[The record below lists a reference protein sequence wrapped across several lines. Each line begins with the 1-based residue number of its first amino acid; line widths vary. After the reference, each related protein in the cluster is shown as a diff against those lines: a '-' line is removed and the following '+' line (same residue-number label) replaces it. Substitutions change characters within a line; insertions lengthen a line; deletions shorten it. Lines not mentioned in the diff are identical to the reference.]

1 VSFFDDSTLYDEHDP
16 RAAGQNRMS
25 LARGAGHMTIWN
37 RRLLGLAW
45 QQRRA
50 IATMVVLGLL
60 IAATFVGQ
68 GLLVAHAIIGVLVDD
83 RWQSVPP
90 LLAAAAVLVL
100 ARGALMWW
108 REALG
113 AAVGDRAAADL
124 RRRLYRRLAALGPAW
139 LQSTRTG
146 TVQTTLGTSVDALE
160 KYFRLFLSQAV
171 VSLMGAAGVLAILM
185 SVDAWVGALVGLFA
199 CLAAISPIV
208 NWHVLGERLRFWWTV
223 TPALQAEFVDGLQ
236 GMPTLKVFGAS
247 GRYRQ
252 RLAHRI
258 GEVRAASMSV
268 LRAEII
274 GGSAAGAFA
283 AAGQSLVI
291 AFAAYRLAQGAL
303 GASDLVIILVLTREC
318 FRPIAELRM
327 ALHLSV
333 AGVSA
338 AERIFDVLDAAL
350 PVHDTGTRAAS
361 GLTPSLSFRDVS
373 FTYPAG
379 DRPAVDQLSFDVA
392 PGETVAI
399 VGPSG
404 AGKTTIVALALRFF
418 DPQSGSVLLDGSD
431 LREFELASLR
441 SQFALV
447 SQDAYLFHGSV
458 RENLLLARPCAS
470 DAELARACVA
480 ANAQEFIAT
489 LPEGYETIVGE
500 RGTRLSG
507 GQRQRLTIARALLKD
522 APVLVLDEATSSV
535 DVAGESAIQ
544 DALERLTRGR
554 TTLVIAHR
562 LSTIHGA
569 DRILVLEQGRLVQ
582 DGHHRDLTA
591 SDGIYRRLV
600 AAQEA
605 TT

>member
-1 VSFFDDSTLYDEHDP
+1 MSFFDDSTLYDEHDP

-50 IATMVVLGLL
+50 IIAMVALGLL
-60 IAATFVGQ
+60 IAATFVVQ
-68 GLLVAHAIIGVLVDD
+68 GLLVAHAIIGVLVED

-90 LLAAAAVLVL
+90 LLAAAAAIVLV
-100 ARGALMWW
+100 RGALMWW

-124 RRRLYRRLAALGPAW
+124 RRRLYRMLTALGPAW

-146 TVQTTLGTSVDALE
+146 TVQTTLSTSVDAFE

-171 VSLMGAAGVLAILM
+171 VSLIAAVGVVAILI
-185 SVDAWVGALVGLFA
+185 SVDPWVGALVGLFA
-199 CLAAISPIV
+199 CLAAVSPIV
-208 NWHVLGERLRFWWTV
+208 NWHALGERLRFWWTV
-223 TPALQAEFVDGLQ
+223 TPALQAEFVDALQ
-236 GMPTLKVFGAS
+236 GMSTLKVSGAS
-247 GRYRQ
+247 GRHRR

-274 GGSAAGAFA
+274 GGSAAGALA

-303 GASDLVIILVLTREC
+303 SASDLVIVLVLTREC
-318 FRPIAELRM
+318 FRPVAELKL

-333 AGVSA
+333 AGVAA
-338 AERIFDVLDAAL
+338 AERIFDVLDAGL

-361 GLTPSLSFRDVS
+361 GVTPSLCFRGVS
-373 FTYPAG
+373 FTYPAA

-392 PGETVAI
+392 AGETVAI

-404 AGKTTIVALALRFF
+404 AGKTTIVALVLRFF
-418 DPQSGSVLLDGSD
+418 DPQWGSVLLDGAD
-431 LREFELASLR
+431 VREFDLASLR

-458 RENLLLARPCAS
+458 RENLLLARPGAS
-470 DAELARACVA
+470 GADLHRACVA
-480 ANAQEFIAT
+480 ANAWEFIAT
-489 LPEGYETIVGE
+489 LPEGYETIIGE
-500 RGTRLSG
+500 RGARLSG

-522 APVLVLDEATSSV
+522 APVLVLDEATSSI
-535 DVAGESAIQ
+535 DVAGESTIQ
-544 DALERLTRGR
+544 EALDRLTAGR
-554 TTLVIAHR
+554 TTLIIAHR
-562 LSTIHGA
+562 LSTIHSA
-569 DRILVLEQGRLVQ
+569 DRILVLERGRLVQ
-582 DGHHRDLTA
+582 DGHHSDLAA
-591 SDGIYRRLV
+591 SDGVYRRLV

>member
-1 VSFFDDSTLYDEHDP
+1 MSFFDDSTLYDEHDP
-16 RAAGQNRMS
+16 RAAAQNRMS

-45 QQRRA
+45 EQRRA
-50 IATMVVLGLL
+50 ITAMVVLGLL
-60 IAATFVGQ
+60 VAATFVGQ

-83 RWQSVPP
+83 RWQSVPQ
-90 LLAAAAVLVL
+90 LLVAALALVLV
-100 ARGALMWW
+100 RGALMWW

-124 RRRLYRRLAALGPAW
+124 RRRLYRKITALGPAW

-146 TVQTTLGTSVDALE
+146 TVQTTLSTSVDALE
-160 KYFRLFLSQAV
+160 KYFRLFLSQAI
-171 VSLMGAAGVLAILM
+171 VSLIGAAGVVWILA
-185 SVDAWVGALVGLFA
+185 SVDLWVGVLVGLFA
-199 CLAAISPIV
+199 CLAAASPIV

-223 TPALQAEFVDGLQ
+223 TPALQAEFIDALQ

-252 RLAHRI
+252 RLARRI
-258 GEVRAASMSV
+258 AEVRTASMSV
-268 LRAEII
+268 LRAEIV

-291 AFAAYRLAQGAL
+291 AFAAYRLSQGAL
-303 GASDLVIILVLTREC
+303 SASDLVIILVLTREC
-318 FRPIAELRM
+318 FRPVAELQL

-338 AERIFDVLDAAL
+338 AERIFDIFDAEL
-350 PVHDTGTRAAS
+350 PVHDTGKRTAS

-373 FTYPAG
+373 FTYPAA
-379 DRPAVDQLSFDVA
+379 DRPAVDQLDFDVA
-392 PGETVAI
+392 AGETVAI

-404 AGKTTIVALALRFF
+404 AGKTTIIALVLRFF
-418 DPQSGSVLLDGSD
+418 DPQSGSLLLDGSD

-458 RENLLLARPCAS
+458 RENLLLARLGAS
-470 DAELARACVA
+470 DAELDRACVA

-489 LPEGYETIVGE
+489 LPQGYETIIGE

-522 APVLVLDEATSSV
+522 APILVLDEATSSV
-535 DVAGESAIQ
+535 DVSGEATIQ
-544 DALERLTRGR
+544 EALDRLTQGR

-562 LSTIHGA
+562 LSTIRNA
-569 DRILVLEQGRLVQ
+569 DRILVLQRGQLVQ
-582 DGHHRDLTA
+582 DGRHSELSA
-591 SDGIYRRLV
+591 SDGVYRRLV
-600 AAQEA
+600 AAQE
-605 TT
+605 TTA